1 MKDRYPSLLKSSVA
15 AFTPPLLLFGIDAL
29 LRRRDYPRRVRGP
42 LDEIA
47 HAATAISLV
56 VPTRSGAGTIR
67 FFGVLGGAV
76 LLDLD
81 HLPQVLGA
89 RWLAATGERP
99 YPHSL
104 LFVLL
109 LACAGRIPD
118 GRWRRGIQG
127 AALGVATHLL
137 RDMATGGVLF
147 YWPLIRTSIRIPYWG
162 YASLLI
168 LFAIARIVA
177 PPKRTRPLGPGD
189 AA

>member
-1 MKDRYPSLLKSSVA
+1 MKSSVA
-15 AFTPPLLLFGIDAL
+15 AFTPLLLLFGIDAL
-29 LRRRDYPRRVRGP
+29 LRRHDYPRRVSGP

-56 VPTRSGAGTIR
+56 VPLQSDAGTIR
-67 FFGVLGGAV
+67 SIGVLGGAV

-81 HLPQVLGA
+81 HLPQVFGA

-109 LACAGRIPD
+109 LAGAGRMSED
-118 GRWRRGIQG
+118 RWRQGIQG
-127 AALGVATHLL
+127 AAIGVTTHLL

-147 YWPLIRTSIRIPYWG
+147 YWPLIRTSIRIPYWS

-168 LFAIARIVA
+168 LFAVARIVA
-177 PPKRTRPLGPGD
+177 PPKQTLPLGRVD
-189 AA
+189 NL